1 MITKLT
7 KLGQMEGEVLKK
19 RDTRRMKSI
28 CRGIYAQIASE
39 IGKSENAVRMAIRRG
54 NWELQKRY
62 AEILKERLSV
72 RDEFQKLLKEV
83 A

>member
-1 MITKLT
+1 MTTKLT

-28 CRGIYAQIASE
+28 CRGIYAQIAVE
-39 IGKSENAVRMAIRRG
+39 TGKSENAVRMAIRRG
-54 NWELQKRY
+54 NWKMQKRY
-62 AEILKERLSV
+62 AEILKERLAA
-72 RDEFQKLLKEV
+72 RDEYQKVLKEV